1 MTSMLSSRQRG
12 AVRLAWRFIAPYR
25 GRVLGALLALLFT
38 AAITLSMGQGIKL
51 LVDQGLATQSPAA
64 LRHSLLLFFVLVLA
78 LAFGTYTRFYL
89 VSWIGERVVAD
100 IRRRVF
106 DHLIE
111 LHPGFYESNRSSE
124 IQSRLTADTTL
135 LQSVIGSSL
144 SMALRNLIMLIGGS
158 ILLVVTNPKLSGIV
172 LLALPL
178 VVAPILLFGRRVRAL
193 SRQSQDRVADVG
205 SYVGEVLGQIKTVQ
219 AYNHQ
224 DEDKR
229 RFGESAEAAF
239 DVARKR
245 IAQRSWLITVVIVLV
260 LGAVGVMLWVG
271 GMDVIAGRISGGEL
285 AAFVFYSLIVGSS
298 FGTLSEVIGEL
309 QRAAGAAE
317 RIGELLRSRNA
328 IVAPERPQ
336 PLQRPVQGRIE
347 LQGVRFA
354 YPSRADSYAIDGV
367 DLQVAAGET
376 LALVGPS
383 GAGKSTLFDLLLRFF
398 DPQQG
403 RILIDG
409 VPIDQ
414 LDPRELRACFALV
427 SQTPALFYGSIE
439 DNIRYGRLD
448 ASQAEVEAAARAA
461 HAHEFIQRLPQGY
474 QTHLGEAGLG
484 LSGGQRQRL
493 AIARA
498 LLADAPIL
506 LLDEATSALD
516 AESEHLIQQAL
527 PSLMA
532 GRTTL
537 VIAHRLATVKQA
549 DRIAVIE
556 RGRLAAIG
564 RHWPACR
571 ADRQQRAV
579 CAPGRAAVRQL
590 ALRLDGGG
598 GAGRGDDDRRHGQPL
613 PPEQLLAEEDQA
625 TERGDRRLQ
634 AHQHA
639 EGTRGHAC
647 QGDHFQAVRQRR

>member
-12 AVRLAWRFIAPYR
+12 AIRLAWRFIAPYR
-25 GRVLGALLALLFT
+25 SRVLGALLALLFT

-78 LAFGTYTRFYL
+78 LAVGTFTRFYL

-144 SMALRNLIMLIGGS
+144 SMALRNLIMLIGGG

-328 IVAPERPQ
+328 IVAPEQ
-336 PLQRPVQGRIE
+336 PLHLPQPVQGRID
-347 LQGVRFA
+347 LQAVRFA
-354 YPSRADSYAIDGV
+354 YPSRLDSYAIDGI
-367 DLQVAAGET
+367 DLQVEAGET

-409 VPIDQ
+409 VAVDQ
-414 LDPRELRACFALV
+414 LDPRELRASFALV
-427 SQTPALFYGSIE
+427 SQNPALFFGSVE

-474 QTHLGEAGLG
+474 QTQLGEAGLG

-556 RGRLAAIG
+556 HGRLAAVG
-564 RHWPACR
+564 RHAE
-571 ADRQQRAV
+571 
-579 CAPGRAAVRQL
+579 L
-590 ALRLDGGG
+590 IETS
-598 GAGRGDDDRRHGQPL
+598 PL
-613 PPEQLLAEEDQA
+613 YARLAE
-625 TERGDRRLQ
+625 LQ
-634 AHQHA
+634 F
-639 EGTRGHAC
+639 GN
-647 QGDHFQAVRQRR
+647 